1 MSGSTPRVRL
11 EVCVDTPAA
20 LIAAVKGGA
29 NRIELCA
36 ALALAGLTPSAGL
49 MALARDLGCSTYAMI
64 RPRPGDFVYDSADFD
79 VMRREID
86 AARAYGLAGVVLG
99 AARPNGELDEEGL
112 AGLIAHAEGL
122 GATLHRV
129 FDATPDLS
137 AALEIA
143 INLGFE
149 RILTSGGAPS
159 APGGVKVISALV
171 RQAAGRISIL
181 AGSGVT
187 AANAAALV
195 AETGVTEIHASC
207 SAAQGPSLTSTEA
220 DAQLRRVLGA
230 QADGG
235 RVTQAHLV
243 SGLLAAVA

>member
-1 MSGSTPRVRL
+1 
-11 EVCVDTPAA
+11 VCVDTPAA

-29 NRIELCA
+29 DRIELCA
-36 ALALAGLTPSAGL
+36 ALALAGLTPSDGL
-49 MALARDLGCSTYAMI
+49 MALARDLGRPTYAMI
-64 RPRPGDFVYDSADFD
+64 RPRPGDFVYDPADFD

-112 AGLIAHAEGL
+112 AGLIAHAQGL

-129 FDATPDLS
+129 FDATPDLA
-137 AALEIA
+137 AALETA
-143 INLGFE
+143 IHLGFE
-149 RILTSGGAPS
+149 RVLTSGGAPS
-159 APGGVKVISALV
+159 APAGAEVIGALV

-187 AANAAALV
+187 AANAAVLV
-195 AETGVTEIHASC
+195 AQTRVTEIHASC
-207 SAAQGPSLTSTEA
+207 SAIQGPSLMSAEA
-220 DAQLRRVLGA
+220 DTQLRRVLGA

-235 RVTQAHLV
+235 RITQAHLV
-243 SGLLAAVA
+243 SELLAAVA